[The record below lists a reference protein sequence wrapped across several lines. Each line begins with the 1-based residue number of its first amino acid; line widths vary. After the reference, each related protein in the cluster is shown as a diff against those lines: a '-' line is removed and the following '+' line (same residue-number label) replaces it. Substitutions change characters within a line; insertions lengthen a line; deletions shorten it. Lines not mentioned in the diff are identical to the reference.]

1 MEFEGVFYL
10 LHSPTIRKDECK
22 CIRMVT
28 ESHKPCLFP
37 SYAVSATT
45 TIMHLLISR
54 DCLIELAEGGD
65 LETEDYGTI
74 SL

>member
-1 MEFEGVFYL
+1 
-10 LHSPTIRKDECK
+10 
-22 CIRMVT
+22 MVT

-45 TIMHLLISR
+45 TIMHLLMSR